1 MMITVSYPRGIQ
13 ERADFRDQ
21 YRAVAAGVTVH
32 GLCSDG
38 GKSCKSGRSERLQF
52 REAGRVATPIIMLK
66 NDCVRVRNDDSCKL
80 IVLELI
86 LLRRLGHHS
95 FEMKAILKHAV
106 TTVNALET
114 TGSTRARKLI
124 PTRAKNPLLTPALP
138 HPSRSG
144 SPLRGAGFLPI
155 HVWLTRQDIFLKTLF
170 FYLVNWNFCQ
180 YNWNPHPN
188 LRTTR

>member
-1 MMITVSYPRGIQ
+1 MQRRWQKLQI
-13 ERADFRDQ
+13 
-21 YRAVAAGVTVH
+21 
-32 GLCSDG
+32 
-38 GKSCKSGRSERLQF
+38 RSVRLQF

-66 NDCVRVRNDDSCKL
+66 NDCVRVRFDDSRKL

-86 LLRRLGHHS
+86 LLRRLYDDS
-95 FEMKAILKHAV
+95 FAMKAIMNHAV
-106 TTVNALET
+106 TTMNGLET
-114 TGSTRARKLI
+114 KASTVARQLI
-124 PTRAKNPLLTPALP
+124 FTRAKNPLLTPALP

-155 HVWLTRQDIFLKTLF
+155 HAWLTRQVIFFKTLF

-188 LRTTR
+188 LRTTPAQQTR